1 MEEIKIPGPLYEKIA
16 ERVKGTEFESVEEY
30 ITFVLNE
37 VIADQEEGAT
47 DQEEGPALTK
57 EEEEK
62 VKERLKGL
70 GYL

>member
-37 VIADQEEGAT
+37 VIT

>member
-1 MEEIKIPGPLYEKIA
+1 MNEIKIPKALYEKIA
-16 ERVKGTEFESVEEY
+16 ERAKGTEFDSVEEY
-30 ITFVLNE
+30 IIFVLNE
-37 VIADQEEGAT
+37 VVAEE
-47 DQEEGPALTK
+47 EEGPALTE

>member
-1 MEEIKIPGPLYEKIA
+1 MVEMEEIKIPKPLYEKIA
-16 ERVKGTEFESVEEY
+16 ERLKDTEFESVEEY
-30 ITFVLNE
+30 VIFVLNE
-37 VIADQEEGAT
+37 VVTEPEQKEE
-47 DQEEGPALTK
+47 PALTK